1 MPPPAGAAYTP
12 PSPPGPYRN
21 PLVPAASPA
30 LSAPLAARDDDFL
43 GHPKGLYVCFFT
55 EMWERFS
62 FYGMKALL
70 LLYLLKYHLFGDNAG
85 YDLIGAYGGLVYAV
99 PVIGGLLADRYL
111 GMRKAVVLG
120 GVLLVLGHLGMAY
133 EGHAAQ
139 MVNGKVVRDEAAMQV
154 FYLSLALIIAGV
166 GFLKP
171 NISTIVGKLYAADDP
186 RRDSGFTLFYAGI
199 NVGALFSSLIC
210 AFLGETYGW
219 KYGFGAAGI
228 GMVAGLATFLW
239 GQRYLRGHAEP
250 AEPAKLRE
258 KIRGLS
264 RESWIYLGSAG
275 GVLVLWGTIQ
285 FASQVTLKLG
295 DISFTAALGIMLA
308 TLLVFLIWF
317 FGFIARQCS
326 KVEREQMLALA
337 VLILAVLIFFT
348 LYEQTYGSW
357 VTFNDRLMT
366 KDMFGVVAAAGYK
379 PPLPWSLFSMAA
391 SPILMVA
398 ALMASDRGR
407 GGLAKALV
415 ALMVLGLGL
424 ATAHDVVLVPQT
436 AGSLTY
442 LGPFFLVVLAPL
454 FSWLWPWLARRGRS
468 PSKPVTMS
476 LGLILAGLSFLP
488 LVAAAKVAGGG
499 EMSSVWYLVL
509 AYLVLEIG
517 EMCLSP
523 IGLSAVTQLS
533 VARVVGLM
541 MGVWFLSS
549 SVAHIVAGWIAAAT
563 ATDTVAGVVT
573 NPALALQTYGSI
585 FGTIGW
591 TGVGVGLFLLVLS
604 PLLKKGMAGVH

>member
-1 MPPPAGAAYTP
+1 MPAARTAS
-12 PSPPGPYRN
+12 PSPVAPRN
-21 PLVPAASPA
+21 
-30 LSAPLAARDDDFL
+30 DDFL

-70 LLYLLKYHLFGDNAG
+70 LLYLLKYHLFSDDAG

-99 PVIGGLLADRYL
+99 PVVGGLLADRYL

-120 GVLLVLGHLGMAY
+120 GALLVLGHLGMAY
-133 EGHAAQ
+133 EGHAAT
-139 MVNGKVVRDEAAMQV
+139 MVNGVAVRDETALQV

-171 NISTIVGKLYAADDP
+171 NISTIVGRLYAPDDP

-199 NVGALFSSLIC
+199 NVGALFSALIC

-228 GMVAGLATFLW
+228 GMIAGLAMFLW

-250 AEPAKLRE
+250 PDPARLRE
-258 KIRGLS
+258 KVQGLS
-264 RESWIYLGSAG
+264 RETWIYLGSAL

-285 FASQVTLKLG
+285 FASQITVRLG
-295 DISFTAALGIMLA
+295 SLSFTAALGIMLA
-308 TLLVFLIWF
+308 TLLVFLVWF
-317 FGFIARQCS
+317 FGFIARGCDRT
-326 KVEREQMLALA
+326 ERERMLAL
-337 VLILAVLIFFT
+337 VILIFAVLIFFT

-366 KDMFGVVAAAGYK
+366 KDMFGLALGQYAPG
-379 PPLPWSLFSMAA
+379 LPWSLFSMAL
-391 SPILMVA
+391 SPPLMIA
-398 ALMASDRGR
+398 ALVASDRGR
-407 GGLAKALV
+407 DGLAKLLVIAL
-415 ALMVLGLGL
+415 ALGLAL

-442 LGPFFLVVLAPL
+442 LGAFFIVVLAPL
-454 FSWLWPWLARRGRS
+454 FAWLWPWLGRKGRS
-468 PSKPVTMS
+468 PSKPVTMA
-476 LGLILAGLSFLP
+476 LGLIFAGLSFLP
-488 LVAAAKVAGGG
+488 LMAAAKVSGGG
-499 EMSSVWYLVL
+499 EMASVWYLVA
-509 AYLVLEIG
+509 AYFILEVG

-541 MGVWFLSS
+541 MGAFWLATAFSEVLAAQLAKIA
-549 SVAHIVAGWIAAAT
+549 SVEIPEGGAIDMAAASLKYGELFSMLMWLGIGS
-563 ATDTVAGVVT
+563 GV
-573 NPALALQTYGSI
+573 
-585 FGTIGW
+585 
-591 TGVGVGLFLLVLS
+591 LFLLLS
-604 PLLKKGMAGVH
+604 PLLRRWMHGLK